1 MKAGTWKALGVVP
14 VLCMVVVVAVSA
26 AMGGCD
32 KMIECTSGM
41 MPMKCH
47 WTFVAAT
54 FVGVAGVVSA
64 VAALAAKTTEGR
76 RVAALMTIV
85 VGAVVAV
92 LPMDFVIGLCGN
104 AEMECHRTALVVWV
118 AVAVAIV
125 VALVQ
130 MAKANPADAEKPKL
144 GL

>member
-1 MKAGTWKALGVVP
+1 MKAGVWKALGAVS
-14 VLCMVVVVAVSA
+14 VLCMIAVVAVSA
-26 AMGGCD
+26 VMGGCD

-64 VAALAAKTTEGR
+64 IAALAAKTAEGR

-85 VGAVVAV
+85 VGAIIAV
-92 LPMDFVIGLCGN
+92 LPMDFAIGLCGN
-104 AEMECHRTALVVWV
+104 AEMECHHTALVVWIAV
-118 AVAVAIV
+118 AVAVV

-130 MAKANPADAEKPKL
+130 VAKANPADAEKPKL
-144 GL
+144 KL